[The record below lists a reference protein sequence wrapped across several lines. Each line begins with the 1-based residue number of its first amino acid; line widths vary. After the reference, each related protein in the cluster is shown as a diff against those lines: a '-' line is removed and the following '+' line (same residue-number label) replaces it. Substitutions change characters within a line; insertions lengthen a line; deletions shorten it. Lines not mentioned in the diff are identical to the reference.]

1 MWLFFIQL
9 AVAVPG
15 AVSVVIPDNYH
26 VTLYILAIFGAALL
40 LVWWLLNSLYVSA
53 QSAAQAARRGALLL
67 GGLAQ
72 PLSASEILSLR
83 ERFTVSAEEA
93 ARCENPDYYATKL
106 PPGPGRL
113 AEMIE
118 ESALYSGDLQRI
130 SARVML
136 FVMLIFVAGFFVI
149 ALLTTPFLERDTNF
163 MVIRIFLATLVFAMS
178 SDVVGAYQKHRTA
191 AREIKD
197 IRTRLSMADR
207 NGYPLP
213 DVLLAMADYNAAVES
228 APESVPWSYKFYGA
242 SLDERWKQ
250 YQEDRAEARRQR
262 GAS

>member
-1 MWLFFIQL
+1 
-9 AVAVPG
+9 
-15 AVSVVIPDNYH
+15 
-26 VTLYILAIFGAALL
+26 
-40 LVWWLLNSLYVSA
+40 
-53 QSAAQAARRGALLL
+53 
-67 GGLAQ
+67 
-72 PLSASEILSLR
+72 
-83 ERFTVSAEEA
+83 
-93 ARCENPDYYATKL
+93 
-106 PPGPGRL
+106 
-113 AEMIE
+113 
-118 ESALYSGDLQRI
+118 
-130 SARVML
+130 ML